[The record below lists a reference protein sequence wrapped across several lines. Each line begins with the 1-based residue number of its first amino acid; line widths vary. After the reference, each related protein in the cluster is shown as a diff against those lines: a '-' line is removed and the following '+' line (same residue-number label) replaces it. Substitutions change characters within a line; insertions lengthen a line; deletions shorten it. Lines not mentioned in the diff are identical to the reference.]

1 MKTISKENVFNSV
14 CRLRSPTFISQ
25 IRSRFLFRGR
35 RFQGLCPTCPL
46 FIFFCILINGAV
58 KNFRFLQPPKICVC
72 RICRFLCKY
81 GRNYGNEFLLCQA
94 VSVNHKACALV
105 HKLGIVNAAV
115 GNAYEQLDVIYNGFL
130 LRSVEEAVVAQNT
143 SVVVIS
149 RFTFLVKSEFE

>member
-46 FIFFCILINGAV
+46 FIFFCILINGGCKKLSFFTAPENLCLSDLSVFYASTDEITEMNSFCV
-58 KNFRFLQPPKICVC
+58 KP
-72 RICRFLCKY
+72 
-81 GRNYGNEFLLCQA
+81 
-94 VSVNHKACALV
+94 SALIIKPAPLY
-105 HKLGIVNAAV
+105 KLGIVKAAV

-143 SVVVIS
+143 SVVVNFKIYVS
-149 RFTFLVKSEFE
+149 REVRI